1 MHAGSHGCSASHG
14 GTCKIRRSML
24 TGSGVARTRSCHQRI
39 AITKNMR
46 IWTGEALEKKTSLEA
61 LNTAPVLSHSA
72 SSQPSAR
79 GSRVRRALARALL
92 ALCIDRSNS
101 TPNLLRPLPPYKHPI
116 ALAVLLFAALPTLL
130 LPQERGLGE
139 ELDSSLL
146 ACGFVASSSF
156 AMV

>member
-1 MHAGSHGCSASHG
+1 MLRFPWWHVQNSPQYADR
-14 GTCKIRRSML
+14 IRRCSNQVMSP
-24 TGSGVARTRSCHQRI
+24 THRDK
-39 AITKNMR
+39 TKNMR

-61 LNTAPVLSHSA
+61 LNTAPVLSHPA

-116 ALAVLLFAALPTLL
+116 ALAVLLFAALPKLL